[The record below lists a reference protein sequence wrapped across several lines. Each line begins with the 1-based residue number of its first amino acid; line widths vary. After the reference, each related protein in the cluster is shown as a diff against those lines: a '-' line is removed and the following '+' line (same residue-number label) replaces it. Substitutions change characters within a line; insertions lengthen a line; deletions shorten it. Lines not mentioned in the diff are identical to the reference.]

1 MPVTE
6 KERKEYED
14 EMEAEGKKRA
24 EEKKKQKEEYDKEF
38 DKLHVK
44 AFNDHTE
51 AIQKWRVDVMDY
63 EDGPLKAFKNA
74 VAVADANHVN
84 KNSRTYYPQL
94 RVKAPKEPK
103 KFKEPKVPNARRRF
117 PLLDDSDFSSGGR
130 RRTRRGRKTR
140 STRRR

>member
-94 RVKAPKEPK
+94 RVKAPKKPV
-103 KFKEPKVPNARRRF
+103 FKEAVVPNARRRF